1 MKVLLTGFE
10 PFGGSE
16 VNPSEQVVR
25 MLARRPPRGI
35 RLATAILPVEQE
47 TGPAALLRALEEA
60 RPEAVICLGE
70 AAGRAAVCVERVAI
84 NLLDYRIPDNAG
96 RQTTD
101 QPIVPGGPAAYF
113 ATLPVRAIQE
123 AIREAGLPTEL
134 SLSAGAF
141 LCNQVM
147 YILLHALH
155 ESGRRIPAGFIHL
168 PALPEQAARRS
179 PPIASMSL
187 ADMCRAVSI
196 ALRVVASETKVPL
209 AG

>member
-25 MLARRPPRGI
+25 TLAGRSPRGI
-35 RLATAILPVEQE
+35 RLATAILPVDQE
-47 TGPAALLRALEEA
+47 AGPAALLRALEET
-60 RPEAVICLGE
+60 RPEAVVCLGE
-70 AAGRAAVCVERVAI
+70 AAGRTAVCVERLAI
-84 NLLDYRIPDNAG
+84 NLLDYRIADNAG
-96 RQTTD
+96 RQTVD

-113 ATLPVRAIQE
+113 ATLPVRAIQT
-123 AIREAGLPTEL
+123 AIQEAGIPAEL

-147 YILLHALH
+147 YVLLHSLH

-187 ADMCRAVSI
+187 ADMVRAVSI
-196 ALRVVASETKVPL
+196 ALRRIAAAPTSGA